1 MISRNIMKEATNISR
16 NNDITKSFEFTSF
29 YHHDR
34 DLFKVINNTKKMKKK
49 SSIYKRRKRF
59 KIITYKNKY

>member
-34 DLFKVINNTKKMKKK
+34 DLFKVINNTKK
-49 SSIYKRRKRF
+49 
-59 KIITYKNKY
+59 